1 VFVDSDGFDYQFC
14 QFLAINRT
22 FNFRHQGEPMVKRPT
37 LLICVLSFAFAFAQ
51 QVEPR
56 EPQSQQGDRKVNA
69 EQVTDDTIQLMRQDI
84 RSQRKQIVAANLPLT
99 EAESIKFWPAYDRYV
114 VDHSKIYDTRY
125 ALIKEYAK
133 NYNAMTEDQARSFI
147 TRWTKTEEQMA
158 QLRLTWIP
166 EFEKVISAKK
176 TAMFFQIDRRLGLM
190 VELKLSSEIP
200 LAKP

>member
-1 VFVDSDGFDYQFC
+1 MTR
-14 QFLAINRT
+14 LRT
-22 FNFRHQGEPMVKRPT
+22 F
-37 LLICVLSFAFAFAQ
+37 LILALLSFAFAFAQ
-51 QVEPR
+51 LAQ
-56 EPQSQQGDRKVNA
+56 PQQPASQQGDRKVSSD
-69 EQVTDDTIQLMRQDI
+69 QVSDDLIQLMRQDI
-84 RSQRKQIVAANLPLT
+84 RSERKQIVAANLPLT
-99 EAESIKFWPAYDRYV
+99 EPESVKFWPVYDRYV

-133 NYNAMTEDQARSFI
+133 NYSSMTEDQARSYI